1 MSDKEFR
8 VVFVSSTAGSVMKR
22 VLENE
27 FMRRVTHS
35 VVVDRPCDA
44 KAGAEEHGIPVEAY
58 DLEHDVDQFCDH
70 LLDHVRAN
78 EIDYVISYYTN
89 FYAQKF
95 RDAFRDR
102 IVNFHPSLLPA
113 FKGMDGFGDTIAY
126 HAKLAG
132 TTVELIDQVMDEGK
146 IVMQTV
152 CSVDTNIP
160 VEQVRHKV
168 FVHQCQ
174 ALLQVVRW
182 LYEDRVTVDG
192 RKVSIERATFDDGCF
207 SPALDFRDA
216 IELGIEL
223 VV

>member
-1 MSDKEFR
+1 
-8 VVFVSSTAGSVMKR
+8 VIFVSSTAGSVMNR

-27 FMRRVTHS
+27 FLRRVTHS
-35 VVVDRPCDA
+35 VVVDRPCAA
-44 KAGAEEHGIPVEAY
+44 KASAEAHGIPVREY
-58 DLEHDVDQFCDH
+58 DLEHDVDRFCDH
-70 LLDHVRAN
+70 LLDYVKAN

-89 FYAQKF
+89 FYTQKF

-160 VEQVRHKV
+160 VERVRHKV

-174 ALLQVVRW
+174 ALLQVLEW
-182 LYEDRVTVDG
+182 LYEDRIKVDG
-192 RKVSIERATFDDGCF
+192 RQVSIVGATFDDGCF
-207 SPALDFRDA
+207 SPALDFDEA
-216 IELGIEL
+216 VELGREL
-223 VV
+223 MA